1 MINLSDL
8 QLEQASNSELV
19 VVVRLLLAR
28 VEALEKENQL
38 LREEIERLKRPK
50 PNSRNSSQPPSRD
63 QKPNSSNDR
72 PRKKHGPSFGHK
84 RFVRPLVENP
94 DKIILVDV
102 DHCVSCNHDL
112 TGTEPSKVVRRQV
125 TEIPE
130 IIPFVLE
137 TQQTEKTCP
146 HCRHLNRA
154 ELPAGLEADRFFGP
168 RLEATIVFLKHQN
181 HFSYE
186 RIVNALREV
195 FGLKIS
201 EGGISTIIA
210 RAGSL
215 ASAKAAEIREAVK
228 SSAVIQS
235 DETSARVKGR
245 NYWHWVFLSES
256 GAYHQ
261 IVPRRNAEVI
271 RDLMEQS
278 IADVWVSDCFSAQ
291 MKAPARNFQICLQH
305 QLRDLKRVLERLPES
320 AWTTQIR
327 KLFREAIHLN
337 NRMIGPSADLTLNG
351 FHRRVSEIGNRL
363 DRLLGDQ
370 LTDSDEIRLQNRFR
384 LHREKLLTFLDY
396 PDVPPTN
403 SASEQ
408 AIRTSVIHR
417 KVTNGFR
424 SEWGAKAYADL
435 LSVISTSKIKG
446 KSVFETLV
454 NLMGSEVL
462 PFLHA

>member
-1 MINLSDL
+1 MTNLSDL
-8 QLEQASNSELV
+8 QLEQASHSELV
-19 VVVRLLLAR
+19 MVVRLLLAR

-63 QKPNSSNDR
+63 QKTNSSNDQSK
-72 PRKKHGPSFGHK
+72 KKHGPPFGHK
-84 RFVRPLVENP
+84 RFVRQLVENP
-94 DKIILVDV
+94 DKVILVDV
-102 DHCVSCNHDL
+102 DQCASCHHDL

-125 TEIPE
+125 TELPE
-130 IIPFVLE
+130 IKPIVFE

-146 HCRHLNRA
+146 HCQHLNRA

-195 FGLKIS
+195 FGLEIS

-210 RAGSL
+210 RAGHL
-215 ASAKAAEIREAVK
+215 ASAEAAEIREAVK

-271 RDLMEQS
+271 RDLMEQM

-305 QLRDLKRVLERLPES
+305 QLRDLKRILERLPES

-396 PDVPPTN
+396 PGVPPTN
-403 SASEQ
+403 NASEQ

-446 KSVFETLV
+446 KRVFETLT

>member
-1 MINLSDL
+1 L
-8 QLEQASNSELV
+8 
-19 VVVRLLLAR
+19 
-28 VEALEKENQL
+28 
-38 LREEIERLKRPK
+38 
-50 PNSRNSSQPPSRD
+50 
-63 QKPNSSNDR
+63 
-72 PRKKHGPSFGHK
+72 
-84 RFVRPLVENP
+84 
-94 DKIILVDV
+94 
-102 DHCVSCNHDL
+102 
-112 TGTEPSKVVRRQV
+112 
-125 TEIPE
+125 PE
-130 IIPFVLE
+130 IKPFVLE

-305 QLRDLKRVLERLPES
+305 QLRDLKRILERLPES

-327 KLFREAIHLN
+327 KLFSEAIHLN
-337 NRMIGPSADLTLNG
+337 NRMIGSPADLTLNG

-403 SASEQ
+403 NASEQ

>member
-1 MINLSDL
+1 MM
-8 QLEQASNSELV
+8 
-19 VVVRLLLAR
+19 VRLLLAR
-28 VEALEKENQL
+28 VEAIEKENQL
-38 LREEIERLKRPK
+38 LREDIERLKRPK
-50 PNSRNSSQPPSRD
+50 PNSRNSSQTPSRD
-63 QKPNSSNDR
+63 QKPNSSNDQ
-72 PRKKHGPSFGHK
+72 PKKKQGPPFGHK
-84 RFVRPLVENP
+84 RFVRQLVENP
-94 DKIILVDV
+94 DKVILLDV
-102 DHCVSCNHDL
+102 DQYASCSHDL
-112 TGTEPSKVVRRQV
+112 TGTQPSKVVRRQV
-125 TEIPE
+125 TELPE
-130 IIPFVLE
+130 IKPIVPE

-146 HCRHLNRA
+146 HCQHLNRA

-168 RLEATIVFLKHQN
+168 RLEAAIVFLEHKN

-186 RIVNALREV
+186 RIVNALREM
-195 FGLKIS
+195 FGVEIS
-201 EGGISTIIA
+201 EGGISTVIA
-210 RAGSL
+210 RAGNL
-215 ASAKAAEIREAVK
+215 ASAEAAEIREAVK

-235 DETSARVKGR
+235 DETSVRVKGR

-261 IVPRRNAEVI
+261 IVPRRNTEVI

-278 IADVWVSDCFSAQ
+278 IADVWVSDCFSPQ
-291 MKAPARNFQICLQH
+291 MKASARNFQICLQP
-305 QLRDLKRVLERLPES
+305 QLWDLKRILERLPES

-337 NRMIGPSADLTLNG
+337 NRMISRSADLTLNG

-363 DRLLGDQ
+363 DRLLGYQ

-396 PDVPPTN
+396 PGVPPTN
-403 SASEQ
+403 NASEQ

-424 SEWGAKAYADL
+424 SEWGSKAHADL

-446 KSVFETLV
+446 MRVIETLV

-462 PFLHA
+462 PFLHALPHE